1 MVVVIYNKKDFKKII
16 KECKSNLKNNPA
28 DSENLKKLGWAEF
41 NLNKSKDAIKTYQKY
56 LDIVNPQDHEVWSS
70 LGVVYQSRGDK
81 KEAINAYKR
90 ALGFNQEFD
99 LAWANLARMDN
110 MMKNYDDAIK
120 HFKEALRIN
129 PKIKLN
135 WYELGICQFNEKFYS
150 DAVDSFKAALILDK
164 NYDLAWEYLADTYKK
179 LKEKEKMKHA
189 KDHNWDLLETRYISQ
204 EEREKREEL
213 EKNFLKAEKYIQKE
227 KLTKAIDQLEN
238 IIEEANKFNLEAFI
252 KRANEQLEQCT
263 KTINE
268 QEKMERAES
277 VEKELEKA
285 LIKVGKFVKKEQYTR
300 AKSMLYSIVQEAT
313 EYNLDVILAQA
324 NREFDIV
331 DKLEFEQRFEIMGE
345 IEGEDFKKTEI
356 EVLRGG
362 DWKVENKQSIFY
374 YKPKVINNSKFVISN
389 IQILLTDIPSCLKAD
404 KDRHKIEYLKPRSF
418 ESPTFK
424 LKAIESCVG
433 DSVTGIVTFTNPAG
447 KQETIHINPFEIE
460 YVCNLLVPKKISRKD
475 YAKKVERMRGK
486 ELQLDCFADP
496 NELESILAPILLQ
509 NNFYLLEQL
518 KKSQSDDIRTLDG
531 YAQGRYDK
539 EDVALS
545 LTMKKQELG
554 TQLVIKGMSDRIEKI
569 TDILKD
575 ISIKCDDIKTDTE
588 LIKEYAAQ
596 IEEALDKIDDLEGY
610 IIKRM
615 GSVPDKL
622 KAALKNYK
630 EGKISKGKFVLTG
643 ISVLG
648 KSFISMFPGVRKV
661 VEAFA

>member
-1 MVVVIYNKKDFKKII
+1 VIAISNTRDFKKII
-16 KECKSNLKNNPA
+16 KECKRNLKNNPS
-28 DSENLKKLGWAEF
+28 DPENLKKLGWAEF
-41 NLNKSKDAIKTYQKY
+41 NLNKYKDAINTYQKY
-56 LDIVNPQDHEVWSS
+56 LDIVNPQDYEIWNS
-70 LGVVYQSRGDK
+70 LGIVYQCSGDK
-81 KEAINAYKR
+81 KKAIDAYKR
-90 ALGFNQEFD
+90 ALGYNQEFD
-99 LAWANLARMDN
+99 LAWANLANMDY

-129 PKIKLN
+129 PQIILN
-135 WYELGICQFNEKFYS
+135 WYELAMCQLTKKFYRN
-150 DAVDSFKAALILDK
+150 AVDSFKAALRLDK
-164 NYDLAWEYLADTYKK
+164 NYDLAWENLAVAYKK
-179 LKEKEKMKHA
+179 LKEKDKAKQA
-189 KDHNWDLLETRYISQ
+189 KDHDWSLLETRYISQ
-204 EEREKREEL
+204 EEREKIEEL
-213 EKNFLKAEKYIQKE
+213 DKNFLKAEKLIQKE
-227 KLTKAIDQLEN
+227 KLTKAINQLEI
-238 IIEEANKFNLEAFI
+238 IIEEARKYNLEEFI
-252 KRANEQLEQCT
+252 TRANKQLEQCR

-268 QEKMERAES
+268 QDKTERSES
-277 VEKELEKA
+277 IEKELEKA

-300 AKSMLYSIVQEAT
+300 AKSMLYSIIQEAT
-313 EYNLDVILAQA
+313 EYNLDVILTQA

-345 IEGEDFKKTEI
+345 VEGEDYKKTEI

-362 DWKVENKQSIFY
+362 DWKVEDKQSVFY
-374 YKPKVINNSKFVISN
+374 YKPKVINSSKYVISN
-389 IQILLTDIPSCLKAD
+389 IQILLTDIPSCLKAE

-475 YAKKVERMRGK
+475 YDKKVEHMKGK

-496 NELESILAPILLQ
+496 KELESILTPILLQ

-518 KKSQSDDIRTLDG
+518 KNSKNDHLRTLDG

-545 LTMKKQELG
+545 LTMKKQEMG

-575 ISIKCDDIKTDTE
+575 ISIKCDDIKSDTE

-596 IEEALDKIDDLEGY
+596 IEEVIDKIDDLEGY